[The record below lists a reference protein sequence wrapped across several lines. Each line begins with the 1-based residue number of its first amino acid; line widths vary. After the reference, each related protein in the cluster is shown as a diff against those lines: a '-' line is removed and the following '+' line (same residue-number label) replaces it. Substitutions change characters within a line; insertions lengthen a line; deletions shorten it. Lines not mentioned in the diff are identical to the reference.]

1 MSEKPAGKPKST
13 GKKGGSSSKSKK
25 EGGSSYLV
33 RQSKAKKV
41 VTEEELRKKDVI
53 TPEDVLALTEAT
65 KGIGACVHSTHFIV
79 FMSRA
84 KSDIACVYVC
94 LCMCY
99 GLWITAYTFII

>member
-65 KGIGACVHSTHFIV
+65 KGIGACVHSTRFIV
-79 FMSRA
+79 LSLVLNVTLLV
-84 KSDIACVYVC
+84 CVYVG

-99 GLWITAYTFII
+99 GYGITA